1 MKMLYGMAGLTLA
14 FAATSIM
21 SATDGRLI
29 CDSDAVAAN
38 SSYTLA
44 TGKINEHQRCAQDVG
59 VAWGSILAYMMVAA
73 LIVIGQ
79 KYCEEAR
86 TLWDKVVLFDVHK
99 FEFNFLN
106 VMLFRTSLP

>member
-1 MKMLYGMAGLTLA
+1 MDEAG
-14 FAATSIM
+14 
-21 SATDGRLI
+21 
-29 CDSDAVAAN
+29 
-38 SSYTLA
+38 
-44 TGKINEHQRCAQDVG
+44 Q
-59 VAWGSILAYMMVAA
+59 VAA

-99 FEFNFLN
+99 FEFNFLD

>member
-1 MKMLYGMAGLTLA
+1 VNLLVLGLSQRKFFPCQLTL
-14 FAATSIM
+14 SHKKL
-21 SATDGRLI
+21 RL
-29 CDSDAVAAN
+29 CTCTMDEA
-38 SSYTLA
+38 
-44 TGKINEHQRCAQDVG
+44 GQ
-59 VAWGSILAYMMVAA
+59 VAA